1 MPGTVKVKVL
11 AARNL
16 PVMDRTS
23 FLTDAFVE
31 LRLGSM
37 IFKTEVIRRSLNP
50 EWNSDWFCFEL
61 GDAALRAE
69 ALQIRVLDHDTY
81 SAHDAIGRVY
91 FDLTPLLQAGQKRS
105 LYGWFPL
112 YDTMHGIRG
121 EISLAIRVDMFTSR
135 QKLSSLNVRFFFS
148 PAIPSGYRVSD
159 LIGFVQELVM
169 NDDPEHQWIEKIRSS
184 RASNEA
190 RQRLFFQLSGELQRK
205 LSRKVLN
212 LGANAVIGYR
222 LHFDLEG
229 ETGVV
234 ARAIGTAVYMQKW
247 QKTASPPDSPSIHAS
262 AAVVPGVEVD
272 SAPEDTDQKTWPPLG
287 AAWSSTTKLLQS
299 AEFPFLTI
307 THPPPGLIRHFGC
320 AVAAKSVK
328 LLEKNVADDP
338 SVQASWWLELR
349 TEALTHMQHV
359 NCNALIGYREDCA
372 IFEDVCVLS
381 CHATAVHLNSNW
393 VHRPP
398 GGTDRR
404 RPPSGSASGNKVN
417 SEMKAPRSGRISP
430 AKPLPATTTDEARE
444 AYAAS
449 VPPPSAAVSADSVPA
464 HTPAFP
470 QNAEPDGSDGATVGS
485 KLLNSEV
492 PSDREVQN
500 CSLCHIPQSDVSQTP
515 QHFTRCSLC
524 KSALVPEFI
533 FSSTEFPSDFPINGR
548 PALIQAGLCRSKKE
562 DKGESAAREVS
573 ELLPF
578 IEYELHYRLLQ
589 KLKLRGMNAIFGLS
603 FQLSLGENLI
613 ALLATGTGVSAKA
626 LPRPKPPTVSE
637 PANPHFDIS
646 APASPSTL
654 QQRVFTFS
662 RECYERF
669 GLIGDPKSPSA
680 KQLLHPWTSDS
691 CPATANLDSAVIF
704 APTSASPP
712 KTSAYEPTPAEHEQV
727 TGPSARFSNSSW
739 DETLAVDQGTYFVD
753 TRDPEPGEVTFLLDD
768 PFPPPSMLLSTTE
781 TPGSESVNWLARNLP
796 QRDHTASGDVKTTP
810 KAPTTVCWRPAYSF
824 VKLHYLQGV
833 IPDDALGSVFLNHR
847 ASALADQGTA
857 ASSPESDYG
866 GAAVACRPSLR
877 NQQSLPDFTQKYHT
891 GGSLVCLADG
901 LRNANRLTWF
911 RFRTLMPCA
920 LTALSYR
927 LCITEDSVVQIFNF
941 GCLLVP
947 YCAGSEYANG
957 DRDVIAFCGQDPSPT
972 SPSISRAKHSLG
984 MKGLFSRPL
993 GLLSFRESPS
1003 FHSQTHNTDSAAH
1016 STDVHPAC
1024 TSSLANA
1031 ESTLPPAP
1039 TCPPPIPK
1047 SKPHFWSPLTRS
1059 AKNLFQIPFKS
1070 TSRAAT
1076 CDPSV
1081 SRHARA
1087 TGSCRQS
1094 NCDQDKCLLT
1104 PLAYIPNYEVTSYFG
1119 NISFFFVRETTDLR
1133 EMGGLRCFVHA
1144 SVADAQSVISAHT
1157 ISFGGNA
1164 LLSYHISELL
1174 IIRPPSRNQAQ
1185 CILNLCGDM
1194 AYVTPVV

>member
-1 MPGTVKVKVL
+1 MNVTPPGS
-11 AARNL
+11 AASGY
-16 PVMDRTS
+16 T
-23 FLTDAFVE
+23 
-31 LRLGSM
+31 
-37 IFKTEVIRRSLNP
+37 
-50 EWNSDWFCFEL
+50 
-61 GDAALRAE
+61 AL
-69 ALQIRVLDHDTY
+69 LDCR
-81 SAHDAIGRVY
+81 I
-91 FDLTPLLQAGQKRS
+91 
-105 LYGWFPL
+105 
-112 YDTMHGIRG
+112 
-121 EISLAIRVDMFTSR
+121 
-135 QKLSSLNVRFFFS
+135 LSSRTR
-148 PAIPSGYRVSD
+148 ID
-159 LIGFVQELVM
+159 E
-169 NDDPEHQWIEKIRSS
+169 
-184 RASNEA
+184 
-190 RQRLFFQLSGELQRK
+190 
-205 LSRKVLN
+205 
-212 LGANAVIGYR
+212 
-222 LHFDLEG
+222 
-229 ETGVV
+229 
-234 ARAIGTAVYMQKW
+234 QK
-247 QKTASPPDSPSIHAS
+247 S
-262 AAVVPGVEVD
+262 
-272 SAPEDTDQKTWPPLG
+272 
-287 AAWSSTTKLLQS
+287 
-299 AEFPFLTI
+299 EFPFLTI

-359 NCNALIGYREDCA
+359 NCDALIGYREDCA

-398 GGTDRR
+398 GTDRR
-404 RPPSGSASGNKVN
+404 RPPSGQTPGNKVN

-444 AYAAS
+444 GYAAS
-449 VPPPSAAVSADSVPA
+449 VPPPSTAASADSVPA

-470 QNAEPDGSDGATVGS
+470 QNAEPDGSDGASVGS

-492 PSDREVQN
+492 PMDREVQN
-500 CSLCHIPQSDVSQTP
+500 CSLCHIPQSDVSQAP

-613 ALLATGTGVSAKA
+613 ALLATGTGVSSKA
-626 LPRPKPPTVSE
+626 LPKPKPPTVSE

-646 APASPSTL
+646 TPALPSTL
-654 QQRVFTFS
+654 QQRVFNFS

-680 KQLLHPWTSDS
+680 KQLSHPWTSDS
-691 CPATANLDSAVIF
+691 CPATANLDSAVTS

-712 KTSAYEPTPAEHEQV
+712 KPGAYEPTSAEHEQV
-727 TGPSARFSNSSW
+727 TAPSARFSNCSW

-753 TRDPEPGEVTFLLDD
+753 TRDPEPGEITFLLDD

-781 TPGSESVNWLARNLP
+781 TPSSESVNWLARNLP

-810 KAPTTVCWRPAYSF
+810 KAPTTVFWRPAYSF

-833 IPDDALGSVFLNHR
+833 VPDDALGSVFLNHR
-847 ASALADQGTA
+847 ASALADQGTTS
-857 ASSPESDYG
+857 SSPESDYG
-866 GAAVACRPSLR
+866 GAVACRPSLR
-877 NQQSLPDFTQKYHT
+877 NQQSLPDFTQKYHA

-920 LTALSYR
+920 LTALTYR
-927 LCITEDSVVQIFNF
+927 LYITEDSVIQIFNF

-947 YCAGSEYANG
+947 YCAGSAEYANG
-957 DRDVIAFCGQDPSPT
+957 DRDVIAFCGQEPSPT
-972 SPSISRAKHSLG
+972 SPSTSRAKHSLG
-984 MKGLFSRPL
+984 MRGLFSRPL

-1003 FHSQTHNTDSAAH
+1003 FHSQTHNTDSVTH

-1024 TSSLANA
+1024 TSSLINA
-1031 ESTLPPAP
+1031 ESTLPPTP
-1039 TCPPPIPK
+1039 TSSPPPPIPK

-1081 SRHARA
+1081 SRHAPA
-1087 TGSCRQS
+1087 TRSCRQS
-1094 NCDQDKCLLT
+1094 NFDHDKCLLT
-1104 PLAYIPNYEVTSYFG
+1104 PLAYIPNYKVTSYFG

-1164 LLSYHISELL
+1164 LLSYHISELQ

-1194 AYVTPVV
+1194 AHVTPVV